1 MGLGPGG
8 YMMGLD
14 SLSARAVLYRWNA
27 VTVVFRKEAG
37 WCDLYVN
44 GALVNRRQFRRHQ
57 SIRWPASRFYL
68 GKYVDGKMFRE
79 DTKAGMFYGVIKR
92 LCLEERA
99 LSDREVRKLH
109 GTWPVGQ
116 AAGPYPPD
124 RRVYENDLQRPRY
137 HLIAPGKW
145 MNEPHAPF
153 WYQGFYHIFYQAN
166 PHAPVWDN
174 IQWGHM
180 VSPDLVHW
188 EDMPLALEPRE
199 EG

>member
-1 MGLGPGG
+1 MGGGDGLLSFCDVNAGEGFFVRLERHGRIHVGLGPGG

-124 RRVYENDLQRPRY
+124 RRVYERSA
-137 HLIAPGKW
+137 APAVPSDRSGE
-145 MNEPHAPF
+145 MDE
-153 WYQGFYHIFYQAN
+153 
-166 PHAPVWDN
+166 
-174 IQWGHM
+174 
-180 VSPDLVHW
+180 
-188 EDMPLALEPRE
+188 
-199 EG
+199 